1 MKQFLFSPAADKA
14 TPTAYNTEVQRLLE
28 DLGFTVRFRTSPVGG
43 EEFDV
48 RGGDNRCRLHIGKE
62 GTDVCVWNPANDE
75 EYLNTCLW
83 NGVDRLK
90 LVHEAVIECTG
101 GNAHLR
107 RMAQERAKR
116 NEDSEFDF

>member
-1 MKQFLFSPAADKA
+1 MKQFLFNPAAA
-14 TPTAYNTEVQRLLE
+14 TAAPTARNTEVQRLLE
-28 DLGFTVRFRTSPVGG
+28 DLGFTCRFRTSPTGG

-62 GTDVCVWNPANDE
+62 GQDICVWNPDTEE
-75 EYLNTCLW
+75 EYLNTCRW
-83 NGVDRLK
+83 VGMDRLK
-90 LVHEAVIECTG
+90 RVQDAVLSCTG
-101 GNAHLR
+101 GNAYLR